1 MNARNQ
7 PVNLANFIALAVSL
21 LALLLATI
29 NSYKHAGNTQNLRV
43 RQLQIV
49 DANGN
54 IRAAVSTV
62 DNQPVIRLKDESGQ
76 DRLALVSDDQQSA
89 LLIYDAAGTV
99 RLGASQFAHG
109 GGGYALHGEN
119 SRGAAVLY
127 LKQQGRLTFY
137 DEDGG
142 IIRNIKPEQ
151 ETDG

>member
-29 NSYKHAGNTQNLRV
+29 NSYKHASNTQNLTV
-43 RQLQIV
+43 RQIQIV
-49 DANGN
+49 DGDGN
-54 IRAAVSTV
+54 IRASVSAA
-62 DNQPVIRLKDESGQ
+62 DNQPSIRLRDASGQ
-76 DRLALVSDDQQSA
+76 DRLALISDDQQSA
-89 LLIYDAAGTV
+89 LLIYDAEGTV
-99 RLGASQFAHG
+99 RLGASQFDHG
-109 GGGYALHGEN
+109 GGGFALHGEN

-142 IIRNIKPEQ
+142 IIKNIKAGQ
-151 ETDG
+151 DSDG

>member
-29 NSYKHAGNTQNLRV
+29 NSYKHASNTQNLKV
-43 RQLQIV
+43 RQIQIV
-49 DANGN
+49 DANGI
-54 IRAAVSTV
+54 IRAAVTTE
-62 DNQPVIRLKDESGQ
+62 DNQPVIRLKDETGQ
-76 DRLALVSDDQQSA
+76 DRLALLSDDHQTA

-119 SRGAAVLY
+119 SQGAAVLY

-137 DEDGG
+137 DEEGG
-142 IIRNIKPEQ
+142 IIKNIKAEG
-151 ETDG
+151 EIDG